1 MRNQMKDEKTL
12 RIGFPAPSNGDESH
26 GNRGLEVTVVYT
38 SDKGTKAALRTAGGL
53 AYDLGARIKLI
64 AMQPVHWAL
73 PLTRPSVPVP
83 WAEQHLFD
91 LVCAA
96 ASPHLDTDVHVVLC
110 RHKRKA
116 LLNVLPPRSL
126 VVIGDKRT
134 WWPSEATRM
143 AKTLERAGHRVIF
156 AGQR

>member
-1 MRNQMKDEKTL
+1 MKGQKTL
-12 RIGFPAPSNGDESH
+12 RIGFPARSYGGEGH
-26 GNRGLEVTVVYT
+26 GNRGLEVTVVHT
-38 SDKGTKAALRTAGGL
+38 TDHGTKSALKTAGGL

-64 AMQPVHWAL
+64 ALQPVHWAL
-73 PLTRPSVPVP
+73 PLTRPSVPVT
-83 WAEQHLFD
+83 WTEQRLFK

-96 ASPHLDTDVHVVLC
+96 ASPQLDTDVHVVLC

-116 LLNVLPPRSL
+116 LLNVLAPKSL
-126 VVIGDKRT
+126 VVIGGKRT